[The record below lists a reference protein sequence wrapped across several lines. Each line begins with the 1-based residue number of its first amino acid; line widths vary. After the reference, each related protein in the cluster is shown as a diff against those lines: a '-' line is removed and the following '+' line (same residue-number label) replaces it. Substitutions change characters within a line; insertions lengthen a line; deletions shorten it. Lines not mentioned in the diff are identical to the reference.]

1 MMHSVQ
7 VIIERLKS
15 HPEEFFGEVDDNL
28 TLKTV
33 YPKFHRY
40 VKPLDELT
48 AGKSEQPSQLWY
60 LEPEEQAALIA
71 AYKEA
76 LRVRFEAKVFHVL
89 LTKPEEERNTVTM
102 KSSGLYT
109 GSGAQQT
116 IPHTLGWEPEMV
128 WVKAQ
133 VKREGGPV

>member
-1 MMHSVQ
+1 MQSVQ

-15 HPEEFFGEVDDNL
+15 HPEDFFGEVDDNL

-48 AGKSEQPSQLWY
+48 AGKSEQPPQLWY
-60 LEPEEQAALIA
+60 LEPEERAALIA

-89 LTKPEEERNTVTM
+89 LTTPEEERNTVTM
-102 KSSGLYT
+102 KTHGRYVGT
-109 GSGAQQT
+109 GANNAV
-116 IPHTLGWEPEMV
+116 PHTLGWEPEMV
-128 WVKAQ
+128 WVKAPI
-133 VKREGGPV
+133 KREGEPI

>member
-1 MMHSVQ
+1 MMQSVQ

-48 AGKSEQPSQLWY
+48 R
-60 LEPEEQAALIA
+60 
-71 AYKEA
+71 
-76 LRVRFEAKVFHVL
+76 RVRTNQQTCKL
-89 LTKPEEERNTVTM
+89 LTLKLLTR
-102 KSSGLYT
+102 
-109 GSGAQQT
+109 
-116 IPHTLGWEPEMV
+116 
-128 WVKAQ
+128 
-133 VKREGGPV
+133 REA